1 MSVFF
6 RNHSDMV
13 GHPVEITR
21 AKHLASKFVGL
32 AVQAQ
37 AAAKQEMADQ
47 QSMLGEG
54 GYRADGRSKRNIF
67 GSILSGLTG
76 LVTDD
81 QMAAERERQTA
92 LEKKLMHAMEH
103 EVIYCTIFLKKE

>member
-1 MSVFF
+1 MSALF

-47 QSMLGEG
+47 QLMLGEG

-92 LEKKLMHAMEH
+92 LEKRLTHAMEH
-103 EVIYCTIFLKKE
+103 EVIYCTIF